1 MGALPEL
8 LRSHSSNTYAAL
20 VAFDAAER
28 AVGPEAEELAL
39 PGLWIGLILWITL
52 RVRIGTGP
60 AGGADMVTMFVTCS
74 S

>member
-1 MGALPEL
+1 ML
-8 LRSHSSNTYAAL
+8 SFL
-20 VAFDAAER
+20 VIKER

-39 PGLWIGLILWITL
+39 PLVLWIGLILWITL

-60 AGGADMVTMFVTCS
+60 AGEADMVIMFMTCS